1 MKAYQLKIAIKN
13 SKPLVWKRCRVPAG
27 ITFSQLAPILEVV
40 TETAEN
46 AWYEFEF
53 FQKKVQ
59 IREWQGDASAVV
71 RPPFEYKNA
80 SETSIDPMMETEAW
94 FTFRRETKP

>member
-40 TETAEN
+40 TETEEN
-46 AWYEFEF
+46 ARYEFEF
-53 FQKKVQ
+53 SRK
-59 IREWQGDASAVV
+59 RS
-71 RPPFEYKNA
+71 R
-80 SETSIDPMMETEAW
+80 SENG
-94 FTFRRETKP
+94 RETLRRMPGPRLNTGML

>member
-1 MKAYQLKIAIKN
+1 MKAYQLKIAIKIR
-13 SKPLVWKRCRVPAG
+13 SPGMETVPG
-27 ITFSQLAPILEVV
+27 TGGDYLSQLAPILEVV

-59 IREWQGDASAVV
+59 IREWQGDASAVA
-71 RPPFEYKNA
+71 RPRSN
-80 SETSIDPMMETEAW
+80 IRMLL
-94 FTFRRETKP
+94 KPALIL

>member
-46 AWYEFEF
+46 AW
-53 FQKKVQ
+53 
-59 IREWQGDASAVV
+59 
-71 RPPFEYKNA
+71 
-80 SETSIDPMMETEAW
+80 
-94 FTFRRETKP
+94 

>member
-53 FQKKVQ
+53 SRKRCRLENGREMLRRLPDPRSN
-59 IREWQGDASAVV
+59 IR
-71 RPPFEYKNA
+71 
-80 SETSIDPMMETEAW
+80 MLL
-94 FTFRRETKP
+94 KPALIL